1 MSEKLNHSDLSAMLA
16 KEAGISVAKA
26 DTFTKALFDIVI
38 EGLEQDGIVKIN
50 GLGTFKTTD
59 VADRSSV
66 NVNTGE
72 KFEIKGHKKLTF
84 VPAESLKECVNRPFA
99 MFEPVEIDEDY
110 QDENDNDA
118 KIPVPVTD
126 ELNEP
131 VAEPFNAAEFEEEM
145 PCENESDKHD
155 TVTAA
160 LLIEEEQVIE
170 EDESVV
176 GMSAGAEEES
186 AVEEEEEIADEQK
199 TVEKAVE
206 DVQDVED
213 DDTEVPAV
221 EMVGESNG
229 TKETV
234 EEVTEKE
241 ESKSSDIDV
250 PLHTE
255 TATENMDEPNKRN
268 LRFAISFIIGII
280 AGVGIVSMLSRNHTD
295 DAVDGNKGTEFV
307 SNRAVAVTRNEP
319 VTAVEDSVSVAAVEE
334 TETPADSV
342 QVVENTGTDDEYVFI
357 MVDELVAKSD
367 KEIADADTTLYAVD
381 GDIATHVVAENERL
395 AKIAYDYYGS
405 RKLWPY
411 IAKHNNLKEPY
422 ALAVGMEL
430 SIPKLQP
437 KK

>member
-1 MSEKLNHSDLSAMLA
+1 MSEKLNHSDISALLA
-16 KEAGISVAKA
+16 KEAGLSVAKA

-176 GMSAGAEEES
+176 GMSARAEEES

-199 TVEKAVE
+199 TVEEAVE

-255 TATENMDEPNKRN
+255 TATENMDEPKKRN

-280 AGVGIVSMLSRNHTD
+280 AGVGIVSMLGRNYTD

>member
-16 KEAGISVAKA
+16 KEAGLSVAKA

-131 VAEPFNAAEFEEEM
+131 VAEPFNAAELEEEM

-176 GMSAGAEEES
+176 GMSAGTEEES

-199 TVEKAVE
+199 TVEEAVE

>member
-16 KEAGISVAKA
+16 KEAGLSVAKA

-176 GMSAGAEEES
+176 GMSARAEEES

-199 TVEKAVE
+199 TVEEAVE

-280 AGVGIVSMLSRNHTD
+280 AGVGIVSMLGRNHTD

-342 QVVENTGTDDEYVFI
+342 QVVENTVTDDEYVFI